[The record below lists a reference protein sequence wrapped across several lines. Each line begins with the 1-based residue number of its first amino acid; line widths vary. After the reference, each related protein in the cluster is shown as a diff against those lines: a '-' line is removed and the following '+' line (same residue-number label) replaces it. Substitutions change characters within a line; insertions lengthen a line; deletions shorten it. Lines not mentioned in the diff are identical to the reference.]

1 MRLMYN
7 TCKLRSIDGIFEKKP
22 VHVHFGEGLGG
33 GEGCKRFEVVNDL
46 NKPVVS
52 LFFIKQISK
61 YYQ

>member
-1 MRLMYN
+1 MAHLMYN
-7 TCKLRSIDGIFEKKP
+7 TCKLRSIDGIFEKKQCMYI
-22 VHVHFGEGLGG
+22 FFWG
-33 GEGCKRFEVVNDL
+33 GEGCKRIEVVNDF